1 MVWIFGQSL
10 YAAHSFQVPNIV
22 TNRYIDVFNTK
33 MLSYKGDK
41 WNKVINF
48 ACY

>member
-1 MVWIFGQSL
+1 MTQSQ
-10 YAAHSFQVPNIV
+10 APNI
-22 TNRYIDVFNTK
+22 TANKYICIINTK
-33 MLSYKGDK
+33 LLSYKGDK